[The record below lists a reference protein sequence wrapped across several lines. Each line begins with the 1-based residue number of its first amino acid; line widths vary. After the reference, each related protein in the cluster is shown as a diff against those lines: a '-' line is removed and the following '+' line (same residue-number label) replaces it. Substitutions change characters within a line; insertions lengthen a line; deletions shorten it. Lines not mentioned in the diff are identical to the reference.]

1 MKIVGIIPVRYNS
14 TRFPGKALALL
25 AGRPM
30 LWHVC
35 RAAAGCDL
43 LHSVYVA
50 TDSPEI
56 REVCNSFGFPVIMTG
71 SYHKNPTSR
80 VKEAAEQVDADRY
93 VMIGGDEPL
102 ITAGNITQVVEAAL
116 HVYEKHSLEPADFSP
131 PPYVMN
137 AVTVIEDA
145 AELSDITNIKVVA
158 SEAGELLY
166 ASRCPLPYTKALSCK
181 NKPWIIYRKFVSIG
195 VYTKEALCFFASTP
209 ESLLEQAEECDL
221 LRFLEHRKVVLLT
234 DIGTHTLS
242 VDTPADLERVK
253 EILKIKENL

>member
-30 LWHVC
+30 LCHVHE
-35 RAAAGCDL
+35 AAAGCDVL
-43 LHSVYVA
+43 DSVYVA

-56 REVCNSFGFPVIMTG
+56 RAVCDAFSFPVIMTG

-80 VKEAAEQVDADRY
+80 VKEAAEQVEADLY

-102 ITAGNITQVVEAAL
+102 ITSGNIRQTVGTAQRF
-116 HVYEKHSLEPADFSP
+116 YETTGSDPSVFRE
-131 PPYVMN
+131 PPYVVN
-137 AVTVIEDA
+137 AVTAIEDA
-145 AELSDITNIKVVA
+145 AELSDVTNIKVVS

-166 ASRCPLPYTKALSCK
+166 ASRSPLPYAKESPGSYK
-181 NKPWIIYRKFVSIG
+181 SGIIYRKFVSIG
-195 VYTKEALCFFASTP
+195 VYTKEALRFFASTP
-209 ESLLEQAEECDL
+209 QSPLEQAEECDL
-221 LRFLEHRKVVLLT
+221 LRFIEHRKIVLLT

-242 VDTPADLERVK
+242 VDTPADLEQVK
-253 EILKIKENL
+253 DILKIKENL